1 MKDIK
6 YNNIKNLILD
16 TIEIYN
22 KYRTPERTAEFVAI
36 EKNDFIINFK
46 GFFHSNSVARE
57 YFEDFIY
64 ELKKLNKTT
73 KVQLLEV
80 KTIESNKFRVRY
92 RFIKALN
99 GLDENLFFQEFLNSN
114 GLSFEDYLGLNSC
127 TKDVVKFHFRTWL
140 FEKNQ
145 TN

>member
-6 YNNIKNLILD
+6 SNNVKSLILD
-16 TIEIYN
+16 TIKIFN

-46 GFFHSNSVARE
+46 GFFHSNSTARE

-64 ELKKLNKTT
+64 ELKKINKTT

-92 RFIKALN
+92 RFIKALK
-99 GLDENLFFQEFLNSN
+99 GLHEKLFFQEFLTSR

-145 TN
+145 IN